1 MAKRSKADHHNKT
14 DLKLKLKHADD
25 SPVSHLFVTGL
36 IHSIQSST
44 YQKGSKSHKDNTSFV
59 FLFLQGFRV
68 PCTWGPVQN
77 QRALASPLF
86 PHLPYMRASLHIG
99 ETSWI
104 SLCLKPFCSLK
115 LNLIPK
121 PKTKGMENWPRRQ
134 QWPQIR
140 SKITISWGPHKPD
153 TKKHQMVLMLKQRRD
168 LTVHTL
174 ILKKQLKS
182 IKSWVQAKVPL
193 DTNHNSMW
201 RKVVDILL

>member
-1 MAKRSKADHHNKT
+1 MPHSALRNNPSHNHRQVKKSQLQTKHFYIQLFALVWGLQHIQSLASTIFPRGWPKGQKRIIITKQISNSNSNMQMIPD
-14 DLKLKLKHADD
+14 
-25 SPVSHLFVTGL
+25 SHLFVTGL

-121 PKTKGMENWPRRQ
+121 PKTKRTENWPRRQ
-134 QWPQIR
+134 Q
-140 SKITISWGPHKPD
+140 
-153 TKKHQMVLMLKQRRD
+153 
-168 LTVHTL
+168 
-174 ILKKQLKS
+174 
-182 IKSWVQAKVPL
+182 
-193 DTNHNSMW
+193 
-201 RKVVDILL
+201 